1 LCRNYFRL
9 EAGVARRCLSDEI
22 EFALTNLRRRATPA
36 SKRRRETM
44 NPKVRVIKRRDGKLN
59 EPKLNRPEP
68 PYQPNARDITIT
80 IKQWVSDFK
89 ARRQEQVLKL
99 N

>member
-9 EAGVARRCLSDEI
+9 DAGVARRCLSDEI
-22 EFALTNLRRRATPA
+22 EFALINLRRRATPA

-44 NPKVRVIKRRDGKLN
+44 NQKIRVIKRGDEKSK
-59 EPKLNRPEP
+59 EPGLNRSEP

-89 ARRQEQVLKL
+89 ARRQGQVLKL